1 MFYFRSDG
9 TFFADQCCVKI
20 KRDGTID
27 LFLFILPQQIRTGK
41 EHQHFN
47 PVEFFAS
54 NLWTINL
61 INYYEETVSKKLGA
75 DVKHNL
81 IATPHV
87 FVI

>member
-54 NLWTINL
+54 NL
-61 INYYEETVSKKLGA
+61 
-75 DVKHNL
+75 
-81 IATPHV
+81 
-87 FVI
+87 